1 MSTIKVLVAED
12 EAPQRQALVAML
24 HEVWPAAEVVAACG
38 DGQSALEAFDR
49 EAPNVAFLDIRM
61 PGPTLKQTSERSVA
75 GPTLERTSER
85 SVAGLGGI
93 DLALRFGHRAHIVF
107 VTAYD
112 EYAVRAFELGAIDYL
127 LKPIAPARLRE
138 TVQRLVERGLQHPPA
153 IDALLATLRRELTP
167 SAPRDRLKWITASL
181 GETTKLYAVDDVI
194 AFRAQDKYTL
204 VVTAAD
210 EAIIRTSLRELVQ
223 KLDPDEFWQIHRS
236 VVVRAAAIDQIKR
249 DELGKSW
256 LTLRGRTEQ
265 LPVSSTFAARFRG
278 M

>member
-75 GPTLERTSER
+75 GPTLERKSER
-85 SVAGLGGI
+85 SAAGLGGI

-265 LPVSSTFAARFRG
+265 LPVSTTFAARFRG

>member
-1 MSTIKVLVAED
+1 MSTIKVLIAED
-12 EAPQRQALVAML
+12 EAPQRQALVTML
-24 HEVWPAAEVVAACG
+24 HEVWPAAEIVAACS
-38 DGQSALEAFDR
+38 DGQAALEAFDR
-49 EAPNVAFLDIRM
+49 AAPNVAFLDIRM
-61 PGPTLKQTSERSVA
+61 P

-138 TVQRLVERGLQHPPA
+138 TVQRLEARGLQQPPA
-153 IDALLATLRRELTP
+153 IDALLATLRREL
-167 SAPRDRLKWITASL
+167 APVTTRDRLKWITASH

-210 EAIIRTSLRELVQ
+210 EAIIRMSLRELVQ

-236 VVVRAAAIDQIKR
+236 AVVRAAAIDQIKR

-265 LPVSSTFAARFRG
+265 LPVSTTFVTRFRG

>member
-1 MSTIKVLVAED
+1 
-12 EAPQRQALVAML
+12 
-24 HEVWPAAEVVAACG
+24 
-38 DGQSALEAFDR
+38 
-49 EAPNVAFLDIRM
+49 
-61 PGPTLKQTSERSVA
+61 
-75 GPTLERTSER
+75 LERTSER

-265 LPVSSTFAARFRG
+265 LPVSTTFAARFRG